1 LPHQIDIHRDFRIPV
16 QVVAPEKYPA
26 FLAFAL
32 RIDEAER
39 QRISLQTMKG
49 DAGAQSKTA
58 LQPLA
63 SKR

>member
-1 LPHQIDIHRDFRIPV
+1 
-16 QVVAPEKYPA
+16 VVAPEKYPA
-26 FLAFAL
+26 FLTFAL

-39 QRISLQTMKG
+39 ERISLKTVRVAVGKE
-49 DAGAQSKTA
+49 SKTD